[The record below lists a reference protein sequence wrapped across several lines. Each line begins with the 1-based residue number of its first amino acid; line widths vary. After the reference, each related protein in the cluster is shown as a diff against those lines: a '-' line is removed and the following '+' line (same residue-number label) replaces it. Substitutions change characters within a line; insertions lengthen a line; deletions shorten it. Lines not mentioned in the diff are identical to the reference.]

1 MAEAGKIVGAE
12 RKSLNPGQ
20 FHSYL
25 AHLTAGMKQPAF
37 EELAAYLRACI
48 KPCSEGEAEARREG
62 RRRLLSQLLLDGKTS
77 GLQLNTVLQTV
88 VNTIENVSLK
98 RTIEKV
104 SLKHTEFL
112 MFVLTV
118 YMSMYCT

>member
-12 RKSLNPGQ
+12 RKSLNQGQ

-25 AHLTAGMKQPAF
+25 TLLTAGMKQPAF

-48 KPCSEGEAEARREG
+48 KPCSEGEARREG

-77 GLQLNTVLQTV
+77 GLQLNTVLQTA
-88 VNTIENVSLK
+88 VN
-98 RTIEKV
+98 TIEKV
-104 SLKHTEFL
+104 SLKCIAFL